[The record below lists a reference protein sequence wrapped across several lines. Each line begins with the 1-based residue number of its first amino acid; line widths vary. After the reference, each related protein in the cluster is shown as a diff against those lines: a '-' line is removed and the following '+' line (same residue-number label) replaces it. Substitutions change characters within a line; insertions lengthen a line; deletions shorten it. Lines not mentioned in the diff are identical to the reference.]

1 VRGKPANVE
10 RLLIADNLTVRVVR
24 GPVYSLR
31 PVVPSR
37 VEHLKLAFGTNSCSD
52 SALQTAGGWIRDERG
67 RNLTLNL
74 LAPVVLCVLARGL
87 RKVELTT

>member
-1 VRGKPANVE
+1 VRGKPPNVE

-24 GPVYSLR
+24 GPAYSPR
-31 PVVPSR
+31 PVVASR
-37 VEHLKLAFGTNSCSD
+37 VEHLKLAFGTNRYSD
-52 SALQTAGGWIRDERG
+52 SALQTAGGWIRGERK

-87 RKVELTT
+87 GKLEVIT